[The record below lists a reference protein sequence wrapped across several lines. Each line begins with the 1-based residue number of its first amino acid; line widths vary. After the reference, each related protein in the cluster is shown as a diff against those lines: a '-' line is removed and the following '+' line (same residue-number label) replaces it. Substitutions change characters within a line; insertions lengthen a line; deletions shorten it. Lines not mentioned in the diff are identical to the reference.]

1 MQLYNADMLRKELK
15 EKFLHD
21 LTPPERLFFLKK
33 AREAIEQKRYPSS
46 EDLFWYCYSLSIR
59 ERMRRIRPESGEGYL
74 RFLLVQGAKDTDEA
88 IKMYEEKLEKKKLP
102 EADSEGHTFIEYF
115 SE

>member
-1 MQLYNADMLRKELK
+1 MLRKELK
-15 EKFLHD
+15 ETFLHD
-21 LTPPERLFFLKK
+21 LTPSERLFFLKK
-33 AREAIEQKRYPSS
+33 AREAIDQKRYPPS

-59 ERMRRIRPESGEGYL
+59 ERMRRIRPAGGEGYL

-88 IKMYEEKLEKKKLP
+88 IKMYEERLEKMKLP
-102 EADSEGHTFIEYF
+102 EADAEGHAFIEYF

>member
-1 MQLYNADMLRKELK
+1 MLRKELK
-15 EKFLHD
+15 EKFLRD
-21 LTPPERLFFLKK
+21 LTPSERLFFLKK
-33 AREAIEQKRYPSS
+33 AREAIDQKRYPPS

-59 ERMRRIRPESGEGYL
+59 ERMRQIQPAGSEGYL

-88 IKMYEEKLEKKKLP
+88 IRMYGERLEKKKLP
-102 EADSEGHTFIEYF
+102 EADSEGHVFIEYF